1 MLNRKILRLYLCT
14 DSGMAGDRPL
24 PRLVADAIAGGV
36 TMVQVRE
43 KKASARAL
51 YALALELKAL
61 CAAKGVPMVINDRL
75 DIALAVG
82 ADGVHLGQSDL
93 PAAEARRILGEKGIV
108 GVSASTPRLALQAAA
123 DGADYLGVGA
133 MYPTGTKEDI
143 AGVIG
148 PGGMADIRAVTGI
161 PIVGIGGI
169 NAYNADKV
177 LEAGADGVAVIS
189 AVLRA
194 PDCRAAA
201 SRLRE
206 VGRAPWE

>member
-1 MLNRKILRLYLCT
+1 MFDRRALRLYLCT
-14 DSGMAGDRPL
+14 DSGLAGDRPL
-24 PRLVADAIAGGV
+24 PGLVADAIAGGV

-43 KKASARAL
+43 KKASARGF

-61 CAAKGVPMVINDRL
+61 CAARGVTMVINDRL

-93 PAAEARRILGEKGIV
+93 PVAEARRILGDQGIV
-108 GVSASTPRLALQAAA
+108 GASASTPELALQAAA

-133 MYPTGTKEDI
+133 MYPTGTKADI

-148 PGGMADIRAVTGI
+148 PGGLADIRAATRI

-169 NAYNADKV
+169 GAHNADKV

-189 AVLRA
+189 AVLGQS
-194 PDCRAAA
+194 DCRAAA
-201 SRLRE
+201 SRLRKA
-206 VGRAPWE
+206 GRAPWE